1 MSGER
6 FSAAERLLILFP
18 WESYMVSAASG
29 LNTHGACSALLFVSF
44 TLRDG
49 ADHRDR
55 HEGVKQNFRSE
66 FPVSCHS
73 VWLKWFR
80 NALKLYETTGTGAEC
95 SGEKRQKST
104 AIQVHPGHLCHRFQC
119 THHPPRARSTIATLY
134 GSESANQVQF
144 IQFYTQT
151 GRDICSVQCAA
162 TEVFFRDWSVR
173 RGDFSVFRG

>member
-1 MSGER
+1 ME
-6 FSAAERLLILFP
+6 
-18 WESYMVSAASG
+18 SAASG
-29 LNTHGACSALLFVSF
+29 INTPGACSVLPLSPVTLL
-44 TLRDG
+44 DG

-66 FPVSCHS
+66 FTVSCRS

-80 NALKLYETTGTGAEC
+80 NALKSYETTGTGAEC
-95 SGEKRQKST
+95 SGEKRQNST
-104 AIQVHPGHLCHRFQC
+104 AIQVNLGYLCRRFQC
-119 THHPPRARSTIATLY
+119 THHPPRARSTIAKLY

-162 TEVFFRDWSVR
+162 TEVFFRDWSVC
-173 RGDFSVFRG
+173 RGDFSVFRR